1 MNLELHFLFPEL
13 LVIATSL
20 ACVTVDILVVP
31 AKRWKLVPLT
41 AAAGLA
47 AALLFLL
54 LDRREGAAVYG
65 HFTVDAFSRFTRTI
79 SVAGGLLLVAIAAPY
94 TKRMDRGHGEFY
106 ALLLL
111 ALTGVMLVA
120 GVADFMSLFVSV
132 ELITISSYVL
142 AAFKRQDPRST
153 EAGLKY
159 LIVGA
164 VSSAFL
170 LFGIALVYGAVGA
183 VDFSSIAAH
192 VAGKGAGALLSLGT
206 VLVFMGLFFKAAAVP
221 MQVWAPDVYEGA
233 PSPVTGFLSSLSKSA
248 GFVLLLR
255 IVQVLV
261 VPSTGPLGIGAPSGP
276 WATFLG
282 VIAGLT
288 LLYGNLGAIAQK
300 DVKRLLAYSSIGH
313 AGYLMMG
320 VTVVAAAGTPQLRQE
335 GAAAVL
341 VYLLA
346 YYVTTLT
353 AFAVVC
359 AVSAEGRGHDAATSY
374 AGLSRRSPLLAFAML
389 LALLSLAGVPPL
401 AGLIGKFLVFYAVM
415 DTAKTAPGLTALG
428 VVGALSVIFSLYFYL
443 LLIRE
448 MYAKPPLE
456 GDAAV
461 PLRPAL
467 AHRVAV
473 YAGIGALLVLGIF
486 WGPVLEAA
494 NSAAAALFSA
504 GR

>member
-1 MNLELHFLFPEL
+1 MNLDLYLLFPEII
-13 LVIATSL
+13 VVATAL
-20 ACVTVDILVVP
+20 ACVAVDILVTP
-31 AKRWKLVPLT
+31 ARRLRLVPLT
-41 AAAGLA
+41 AALGLA
-47 AALLFLL
+47 VALVVLLF
-54 LDRREGAAVYG
+54 DRREGAAVYG
-65 HFTVDAFSRFTRTI
+65 HYTVDAFARFTRTI
-79 SVAGGLLLVAIAAPY
+79 AVAGGLLLVAIAAPY

-111 ALTGVMLVA
+111 ALTGVLLVS
-120 GVADFMSLFVSV
+120 GVADLMSLFVSV

-159 LIVGA
+159 LVVGA

-170 LFGIALVYGAVGA
+170 LFGIALVYGGVGA
-183 VDFSSIAAH
+183 VDFAAIKAH

-206 VLVFMGLFFKAAAVP
+206 VLVFMGLFFKASAVP

-255 IVQVLV
+255 TVQVLV
-261 VPSTGPLGIGAPSGP
+261 VPTAGPLGLGAPTGP
-276 WATFLG
+276 WGTFLG

-288 LLYGNLGAIAQK
+288 LLYGNLGAIAQR

-313 AGYLMMG
+313 AGYLLMG
-320 VTVVAAAGTPQLRQE
+320 VTVVAAAGTPALRQE

-341 VYLLA
+341 VYLLS

-353 AFAVVC
+353 AFAVVT

-401 AGLIGKFLVFYAVM
+401 AGLIGKFLVFFAVV
-415 DTAKTAPGLTALG
+415 DTAKTMPGLTALG
-428 VVGALSVIFSLYFYL
+428 VVGALSVVFSLYFYL

-448 MYAKPPLE
+448 MYAKPPVD
-456 GDAAV
+456 GDAAL
-461 PLRPAL
+461 PLRPAF

-473 YAGIGALLVLGIF
+473 FAGIGALLVLGIF
-486 WGPVLEAA
+486 WGPVLAAA
-494 NSAAAALFSA
+494 NEAAAALFSA
-504 GR
+504 GK

>member
-1 MNLELHFLFPEL
+1 MNLDLHFLFPEF
-13 LVIATSL
+13 LVIATAL
-20 ACVTVDILVVP
+20 ACVTVDILVKP
-31 AKRWKLVPLT
+31 AKRLTLVPLT
-41 AAAGLA
+41 AALGLA
-47 AALLFLL
+47 AALLVLL
-54 LDRREGAAVYG
+54 LDRREGTAVYG
-65 HFTVDAFSRFTRTI
+65 HYTIDAFARFTRTI
-79 SVAGGLLLVAIAAPY
+79 AVAGGLLLVAIAAPY

-111 ALTGVMLVA
+111 ALTGVLLVA

-183 VDFSSIAAH
+183 VDFSSIKAH

-221 MQVWAPDVYEGA
+221 MQVWAPDVYEGS

-255 IVQVLV
+255 VVQVLV
-261 VPSTGPLGIGAPSGP
+261 VPASGPLGMGAPSGP

-282 VIAGLT
+282 IIAGLT

-313 AGYLMMG
+313 AGYLLMG
-320 VTVVAAAGTPQLRQE
+320 VTVVAGAATPALRQE

-353 AFAVVC
+353 AFAVVT
-359 AVSAEGRGHDAATSY
+359 AVSAEGRGHAMGTSY

-401 AGLIGKFLVFYAVM
+401 AGLIGKFLVFFAVM
-415 DTAKTAPGLTALG
+415 DTAKTLPGLTTLA
-428 VVGALSVIFSLYFYL
+428 VVGALSVVFSLYFYL

-448 MYAKPPLE
+448 MYAKPPIE
-456 GDAAV
+456 GDAAL
-461 PLRPAL
+461 PLRPAF

-473 YAGIGALLVLGIF
+473 YAGIGALVVLGVF
-486 WGPVLEAA
+486 WRPAVEAA
-494 NSAAAALFSA
+494 NSAAAALF
-504 GR
+504 R